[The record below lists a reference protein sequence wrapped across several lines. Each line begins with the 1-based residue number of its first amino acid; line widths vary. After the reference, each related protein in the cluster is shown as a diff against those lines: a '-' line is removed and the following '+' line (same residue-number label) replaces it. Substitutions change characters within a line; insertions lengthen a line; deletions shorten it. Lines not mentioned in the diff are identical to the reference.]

1 MTRRTSST
9 RRSSTSG
16 QTRSSQLEVKTG
28 ADRTLIFLTLCVQ
41 QVSRRLGGARWRL
54 RERVAPRA
62 RADDCELDRAGGGSS
77 RHTRTQAL
85 KECEQSPTKA
95 EGAKKLEALKMKK
108 VCAPGD
114 AGWPLGT
121 MFPQPAN
128 ASEADTWRSY
138 MKQAREE
145 VGLRI
150 IEKVYYADGSKNK
163 WWQCFSKR
171 KFMGKELRA

>member
-1 MTRRTSST
+1 MWAQPRPPPNPPPP
-9 RRSSTSG
+9 
-16 QTRSSQLEVKTG
+16 L
-28 ADRTLIFLTLCVQ
+28 
-41 QVSRRLGGARWRL
+41 
-54 RERVAPRA
+54 RA